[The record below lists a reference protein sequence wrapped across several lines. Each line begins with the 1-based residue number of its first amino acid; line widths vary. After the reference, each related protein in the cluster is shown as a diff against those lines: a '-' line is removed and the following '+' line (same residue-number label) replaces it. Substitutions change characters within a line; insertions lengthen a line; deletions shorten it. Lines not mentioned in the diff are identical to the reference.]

1 MRSLKLKNITFN
13 KQINQNL
20 KNKTKGRYVHTRISL
35 RMQLS
40 ACVHSPDLAHAYR
53 FSETIQDKFSAFMLR
68 FGTNPTSSGD
78 HSQPFFHTIKS
89 LIWYI
94 FKIHK
99 NPMEKHQDSLEI
111 VN

>member
-1 MRSLKLKNITFN
+1 MKNITFN
-13 KQINQNL
+13 EQINQNL
-20 KNKTKGRYVHTRISL
+20 KTKTKGRYVHTRISL

-40 ACVHSPDLAHAYR
+40 ACVRSLDLAHAYR

-68 FGTNPTSSGD
+68 FGTNPTLSRD

-89 LIWYI
+89 LTWYI
-94 FKIHK
+94 FITHK
-99 NPMEKHQDSLEI
+99 NPKGKHQDSLEI